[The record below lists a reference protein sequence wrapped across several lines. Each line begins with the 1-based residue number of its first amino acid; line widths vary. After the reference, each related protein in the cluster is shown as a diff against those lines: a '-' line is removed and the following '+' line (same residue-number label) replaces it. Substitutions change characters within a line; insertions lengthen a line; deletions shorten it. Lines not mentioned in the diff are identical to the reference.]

1 MFDGLL
7 ASSAAVG
14 PAPKLWRPKS
24 LASAAQGESSSA
36 AVVVFLATAAVLQVV
51 LAAGCTFLAGFCAAT
66 GAVIVVPL
74 VVAAASSETDAM
86 GCLTG
91 ASDCRTTENCSLCQ
105 TNATAASPVLG
116 CVRPKCPHASA
127 SFLLSRPAGFVAEI
141 LA

>member
-1 MFDGLL
+1 M
-7 ASSAAVG
+7 
-14 PAPKLWRPKS
+14 WRPKP

-74 VVAAASSETDAM
+74 VVAAASSEIDAIA

-105 TNATAASPVLG
+105 TDATAASPVLG